1 MMYTVDLH
9 FDHSQA
15 WNRLRLRIQAS
26 GRKGAAHKAGV
37 RGIFAIISICTNWIE
52 YIGTAN
58 TARILKP
65 YSRVMGKFVDF
76 L

>member
-37 RGIFAIISICTNWIE
+37 RGIFAIISICTNVE
-52 YIGTAN
+52 MYK
-58 TARILKP
+58 L
-65 YSRVMGKFVDF
+65 D
-76 L
+76 